1 MRTKNQLQ
9 LINYLNNQL
18 GIKDES
24 ELEIWKKKTY
34 LMDKTVTDK
43 FWNYVKNAI
52 AVRIIGDYDVDGV
65 CASYIMAKSIKALY
79 PDKSVGV
86 RIPHRLSEGYGFNSI
101 IADEIREKMPKGS
114 VIITVDNGIAAAKEL
129 EKLKQDGYTI
139 LVTDHHELGD
149 RKLPNV
155 DMVLDPKV
163 NTNPYAFKGDY
174 WCGAAVAYK
183 IAEQYLS
190 EGLKKELEIFAAI
203 ATVGDC
209 MQLREGNWA
218 LVKRNVEAIRKGQA
232 PNSVLK
238 LIEGLG
244 QNIDNVTEETFG
256 FYVCP
261 AINAPGRLYDKG
273 AIKSLDYFLKPT
285 TEKCESLVKT
295 NIERRELRDT
305 QFEIVDKYIQDNHLE
320 GNCPIWVAIDGL
332 HEGIVGILA
341 GMVTEKYHVPAI
353 VLTQSEK
360 NKDAYKGSARSVDGI
375 NIFKYLQTLD
385 EYMLGYGGHSGAA
398 GLSLEKDKF
407 KFVQNAFIEKPDQV
421 SQKQNVFQIDKREI
435 PDMASIT
442 AIYAPFGEGNPAPE
456 FSSDFNLENEPYKM
470 LGKPPVHLCINDPL
484 AKYKILHFYHDPSSL
499 TDKNLFS
506 LTGKIRYDVFRDK
519 KTAVLTADEM
529 EDKKEVEND
538 QELQKLCIL

>member
-1 MRTKNQLQ
+1 
-9 LINYLNNQL
+9 
-18 GIKDES
+18 
-24 ELEIWKKKTY
+24 
-34 LMDKTVTDK
+34 
-43 FWNYVKNAI
+43 
-52 AVRIIGDYDVDGV
+52 
-65 CASYIMAKSIKALY
+65 
-79 PDKSVGV
+79 
-86 RIPHRLSEGYGFNSI
+86 
-101 IADEIREKMPKGS
+101 
-114 VIITVDNGIAAAKEL
+114 
-129 EKLKQDGYTI
+129 
-139 LVTDHHELGD
+139 
-149 RKLPNV
+149 
-155 DMVLDPKV
+155 
-163 NTNPYAFKGDY
+163 
-174 WCGAAVAYK
+174 
-183 IAEQYLS
+183 
-190 EGLKKELEIFAAI
+190 
-203 ATVGDC
+203 

-218 LVKRNVEAIRKGQA
+218 LVKRNIEAIRKGQA

-285 TEKCESLVKT
+285 TEKCESLVKM

-353 VLTQSEK
+353 VLTQSGK

-375 NIFKYLQTLD
+375 NIFEYLQTLD

-407 KFVQNAFIEKPDQV
+407 KFVHNAFIEKPDQV
-421 SQKQNVFQIDKREI
+421 SEKQNVFQIDKREI

-442 AIYAPFGEGNPAPE
+442 AIYAPFGEGNPAPK

-529 EDKKEVEND
+529 EDFSVDEKERGR
-538 QELQKLCIL
+538 